1 MSFPIAVQAHRGS
14 PDPSQGIAENTLEA
28 FARSRQ
34 LGADGIEL
42 DVRLTADGAL
52 AVHHDATIPGV
63 GEVAD
68 QQVQHL
74 PDRVP
79 LLAEVLGAMA
89 DLIINIEV
97 KNLATE
103 PSYDPDEAAARAVAN
118 AIGEAEL
125 GAGTV
130 VSSFWPPS
138 LDAVLAVDPSLNCGL
153 LVAEWAD
160 PSASLALALDVGCRA
175 LHLHRSLATPALVA
189 DVHAAGLA
197 VAAWT
202 VNQRD
207 DFVAMVAC
215 GVDTVITDD
224 VPLALASLRDQDNS
238 VSGPTGPGRITQ
250 EQAF

>member
-1 MSFPIAVQAHRGS
+1 MSFPIAIQAHRGS
-14 PDPSQGIAENTLEA
+14 PDPSLGIAENTLEA

-68 QQVQHL
+68 QDVQHL

-89 DLIINIEV
+89 DLTVNIEV
-97 KNLATE
+97 KNLPTE
-103 PSYDPDEAAARAVAN
+103 PSYDPDEVAARAVAN

-125 GAGTV
+125 GAGPV
-130 VSSFWPPS
+130 VSSFWAPS
-138 LDAVLAVDPSLNCGL
+138 LDAVLAVDPSLTCGL

-160 PSASLALALDVGCRA
+160 PSASLAMARDMGCRA
-175 LHLHRSLATPALVA
+175 LHLHRSLVSPALVA

-197 VAAWT
+197 VAVWT
-202 VNQRD
+202 VNRRD
-207 DFVAMVAC
+207 DFIAMVTC

-224 VPLALASLRDQDNS
+224 VPLALASVPDLANS
-238 VSGPTGPGRITQ
+238 VPEQTGPGRIPR